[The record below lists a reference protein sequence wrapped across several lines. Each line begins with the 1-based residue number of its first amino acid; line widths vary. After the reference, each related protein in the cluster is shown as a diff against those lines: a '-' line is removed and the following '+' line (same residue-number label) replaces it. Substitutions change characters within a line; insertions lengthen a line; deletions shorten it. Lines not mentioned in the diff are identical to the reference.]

1 MLRFLTAGESHG
13 PGLTVILEGLPA
25 GLTIDFEAV
34 GRELGRRQKGYGR
47 GARMQ
52 IEQDQ
57 VEVLGGARHGRTTGG
72 PISFLIRNKD
82 WENWKDK
89 LSPYPQETSLEP
101 MVNPR
106 PGHADLAGA
115 LKYGVEDFRDIL
127 ERSSARETAA
137 RVAAGAVA
145 KGFLKEIGCAVLSHV
160 TAVGRVALAEGETIP
175 WERISSIPHDSPLRC
190 ADPETE
196 LRMMQEIDDA
206 AREGDTVGGV
216 FEVVAHTPPAGIGSF
231 VQWDKRL
238 DGQLAQAL
246 CSIPAIKAV
255 GFGRGTAAAS
265 VRGSALHDE
274 IVFSEEEGLSRSSN
288 NAGGLEGGI
297 TNGLELRAS
306 VYMKPLSSLRRPLR
320 SVDIRTKEP
329 VEAAR
334 VRSDTSAVPAAGVV
348 GEAMVALVLARAA
361 LEKFGGD
368 HIEETLENYRAHRRR
383 IETVLKETVER

>member
-1 MLRFLTAGESHG
+1 
-13 PGLTVILEGLPA
+13 
-25 GLTIDFEAV
+25 
-34 GRELGRRQKGYGR
+34 
-47 GARMQ
+47 
-52 IEQDQ
+52 
-57 VEVLGGARHGRTTGG
+57 
-72 PISFLIRNKD
+72 
-82 WENWKDK
+82 
-89 LSPYPQETSLEP
+89 
-101 MVNPR
+101 
-106 PGHADLAGA
+106 
-115 LKYGVEDFRDIL
+115 
-127 ERSSARETAA
+127 
-137 RVAAGAVA
+137 
-145 KGFLKEIGCAVLSHV
+145 
-160 TAVGRVALAEGETIP
+160 
-175 WERISSIPHDSPLRC
+175 
-190 ADPETE
+190 
-196 LRMMQEIDDA
+196 MMQEIDDA

-306 VYMKPLSSLRRPLR
+306 VYMKPRASLRRPLR